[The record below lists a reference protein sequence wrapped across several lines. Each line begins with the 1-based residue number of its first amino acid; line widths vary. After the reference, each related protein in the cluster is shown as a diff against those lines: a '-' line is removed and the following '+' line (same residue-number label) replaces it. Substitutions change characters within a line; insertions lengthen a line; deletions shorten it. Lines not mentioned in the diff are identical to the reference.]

1 MPAHAHPRLT
11 VGLTGRGWSR
21 LEALLWELSHL
32 LGEAGLA
39 MQLGSWARAGG
50 TLGPEGGFILRGGGP
65 FLSPQRRQ
73 EHRALRM
80 LAAPSVPTFLHTLPS
95 LLASCSYN
103 QCGPSLG
110 LVAALCPVKHKEKD
124 SVTVMVTH
132 SHRVCPHL

>member
-50 TLGPEGGFILRGGGP
+50 TLGPEGGFILRGVV
-65 FLSPQRRQ
+65 LS
-73 EHRALRM
+73 
-80 LAAPSVPTFLHTLPS
+80 
-95 LLASCSYN
+95 
-103 QCGPSLG
+103 
-110 LVAALCPVKHKEKD
+110 
-124 SVTVMVTH
+124 
-132 SHRVCPHL
+132 